1 MVSLQREISL
11 CSSLALSPSPV
22 DHMVSLFS
30 VFLGSVVIKK
40 MEEPTSRYVL
50 KVLRKPLERCKRR
63 LQNELSTLKKSW
75 KNLGEF

>member
-30 VFLGSVVIKK
+30 VFLGSVVIKIVILS
-40 MEEPTSRYVL
+40 EDGRANL
-50 KVLRKPLERCKRR
+50 KVLLEGS
-63 LQNELSTLKKSW
+63 QV
-75 KNLGEF
+75 